1 MLALDIT
8 ARCIPLGIVLNAVA
22 VIKHESLNTLRTQA
36 PLLVIT
42 SAPCTA
48 LTIYQ
53 IPGAIVPTM
62 LRP

>member
-1 MLALDIT
+1 MLAIDIT
-8 ARCIPLGIVLNAVA
+8 ARCIPLGIMLNAVA
-22 VIKHESLNTLRTQA
+22 VIKHESLNASRNQA

-48 LTIYQ
+48 LTIHQ
-53 IPGAIVPTM
+53 IPGTVKPTT